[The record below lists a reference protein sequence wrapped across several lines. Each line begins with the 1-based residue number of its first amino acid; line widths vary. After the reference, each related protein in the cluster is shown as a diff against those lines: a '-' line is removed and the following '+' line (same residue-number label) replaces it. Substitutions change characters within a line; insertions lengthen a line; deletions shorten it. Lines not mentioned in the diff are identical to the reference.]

1 MEAKEPILHLE
12 AIAAADFRIREIKEG
27 KQAEF
32 LVWEFFPWHLI
43 RRIGVV
49 NEAMKKHV
57 LGILDRAAHQP
68 MVEVRREW
76 YF

>member
-1 MEAKEPILHLE
+1 V
-12 AIAAADFRIREIKEG
+12 ADFRIREIKEG
-27 KQAEF
+27 NQAEF
-32 LVWEFFPWHLI
+32 LMRKFFPWQLI
-43 RRIGVV
+43 RRIGVI
-49 NEAMKKHV
+49 NEAIKMHV

>member
-1 MEAKEPILHLE
+1 
-12 AIAAADFRIREIKEG
+12 
-27 KQAEF
+27 

-49 NEAMKKHV
+49 NEALPPPA

>member
-1 MEAKEPILHLE
+1 MEPPTA
-12 AIAAADFRIREIKEG
+12 KEG

-32 LVWEFFPWHLI
+32 LVREFFPWHLI

-49 NEAMKKHV
+49 NEAIKTHV
-57 LGILDRAAHQP
+57 LGILDREAHQP

-76 YF
+76 Y